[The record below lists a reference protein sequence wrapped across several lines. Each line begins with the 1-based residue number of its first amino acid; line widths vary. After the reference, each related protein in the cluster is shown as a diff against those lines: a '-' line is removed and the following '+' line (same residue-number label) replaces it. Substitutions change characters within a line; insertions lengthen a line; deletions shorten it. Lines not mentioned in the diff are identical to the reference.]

1 MKFTLRNR
9 EIFVHLKDLVLSKIF
24 HIFILS
30 LILRLLYV
38 NVNAPFVFHPDE
50 PTIVN
55 STINLRYNFNPKHFD
70 WPTLT
75 YYLNYPIYD
84 FFERLD
90 SKLKRDFDLDLNLI
104 NFFNYYL
111 FTRVFTAFIG
121 SLTVLFIYFS
131 LTNFGISKNVSLIS
145 SSIFSLMPFFL
156 FRSAQAL
163 PDVPMLFFGVL
174 MVYFISKHYIS
185 NKFIFL
191 IVSSF
196 CLGLSI
202 SSKYTGYL
210 FGITL
215 LGYLFFRFRFSLNF
229 IKSVIFCGILIIL
242 GFLVGTPYALLDS
255 KTFLISD
262 SPKGALW
269 QFQNVGRSDL
279 FSQIWYFLNNLFL
292 FELENFGY
300 VPQIAVLVFIGVII
314 YEKVKLKKNKVNVG
328 IPIGLF
334 VIFLIQYFYV
344 FWTVSGIS
352 SGSQR
357 AQHFIPVIPFIII
370 LSSLFFDR
378 INYSKVKVIFVIF
391 IFLNLP
397 SYLARIESDPIVKY
411 YYRTVSL
418 EAFMQKGE
426 LANYNE
432 SNMVPVLEKIGYDL
446 EKFDERKELPS
457 NTGKIFSSVNLCKND
472 NCGLKVIF
480 IEKNIF
486 SNKILYV
493 YDK

>member
-191 IVSSF
+191 IASSF

-215 LGYLFFRFRFSLNF
+215 LGYLFFRFKFSLNF

>member
-185 NKFIFL
+185 NRFIFL
-191 IVSSF
+191 IASSF

-202 SSKYTGYL
+202 SSKYTGYV

-215 LGYLFFRFRFSLNF
+215 LGYLFFRFKFSLNF

-242 GFLVGTPYALLDS
+242 GFLVGTPYALLDL

-300 VPQIAVLVFIGVII
+300 VPQIAVLVFIGVTI

-411 YYRTVSL
+411 YYRTVNL
-418 EAFMQKGE
+418 GAFMQKGE

>member
-1 MKFTLRNR
+1 MKYTLRNR
-9 EIFVHLKDLVLSKIF
+9 EIFVHLKDLVFSKIF

>member
-185 NKFIFL
+185 NRFIFL
-191 IVSSF
+191 IASSF

-202 SSKYTGYL
+202 SSKYTGYV

-215 LGYLFFRFRFSLNF
+215 LGYLFFRFKFSLNF

-242 GFLVGTPYALLDS
+242 GFLVGTPYALLDL

-300 VPQIAVLVFIGVII
+300 VPQIAVLVFIGVTI

-411 YYRTVSL
+411 FYRTVNL
-418 EAFMQKGE
+418 GAFMQKGE